1 MRPLLDLQESARGA
15 AASDWLAEKRKS
27 GLDLFQ
33 KLPMPTSD
41 EEVWRYVDLD
51 FDLDELSMPSEPGN
65 PMTPGQYQ
73 VESGARAAI
82 VDGFVSSVVSDE
94 ELIVKQLIDASP
106 EHLALAERAAIDV
119 GLDRFAAA
127 HYGFG
132 DDGLLVVAPKGS
144 TASGP
149 VLIDVQAATPDTVS
163 FPRVMVVAEDQSE
176 LSVVVV
182 YRSPED
188 ARFHV
193 VPHIQALV
201 GDGARIQ
208 LTTVQAW
215 GYGTTAIG
223 QQRAVIGR
231 DGYFHHGEA
240 GIGARLGRL
249 HFSVDLNGS
258 GAHSEINGLYFG
270 EDEQVLD
277 YRAFITHKA
286 PHTTSNMLLKG
297 AVEDDSHS
305 VFTGLIR
312 IEEEAQKV
320 NAYQTNRNLVL
331 SDTAGA
337 ESVPNLEILAND
349 VKCGHASTVGP
360 LDDEQR
366 YYLMSRG
373 LDRVRSD
380 RLQVRGFFEE
390 AIGRMPH
397 PELGD
402 PIRVAVNEKYVR
414 AQEEGRQ

>member
-1 MRPLLDLQESARGA
+1 MKPLHALQDSARDE
-15 AASDWLAEKRKS
+15 AASAWFAARRDQGRE
-27 GLDLFQ
+27 LFDE
-33 KLPMPTSD
+33 LPMPTSD

-51 FDLDELSMPSEPGN
+51 FSLDDLSLPSEPGA
-65 PMTPGQYQ
+65 PMSDGDYRI
-73 VESGARAAI
+73 EYGARAVI
-82 VDGFVSSVVSDE
+82 LDGYVTSATSDE
-94 ELIVKQLIDASP
+94 QVVVRQLKDAAP
-106 EHLALAERAAIDV
+106 EQLAAAEESAIAVD
-119 GLDRFAAA
+119 LDRFAAA

-144 TASGP
+144 SASRP
-149 VLIDVQAATPDTVS
+149 VFIDVQAVTPDTLS
-163 FPRVMVVAEDQSE
+163 LPRILLLAEDQSE
-176 LSVVVV
+176 LSVVVTF
-182 YRSPED
+182 RSPED
-188 ARFHV
+188 DNFHV
-193 VPHIQALV
+193 VPHVQALV
-201 GDGARIQ
+201 GDGARLR

-231 DGYFHHGEA
+231 DGFFHHGEA
-240 GIGARLGRL
+240 GIGSRLGRL
-249 HFSVDLNGS
+249 HFSVDLAGP
-258 GAHSEINGLYFG
+258 GAHSEISGLYFG
-270 EDEQVLD
+270 ENEQVLD

-286 PHTTSNMLLKG
+286 PHTTSNMFLKG
-297 AVEDDSHS
+297 AVEDEAHS

-331 SDTAGA
+331 GDAAGA

-360 LDDEQR
+360 LDEEQR

-390 AIGRMPH
+390 ALGRMPH

-402 PIRVAVNEKYVR
+402 AIRAAVNEKYVR
-414 AQEEGRQ
+414 AQEEGRL

>member
-1 MRPLLDLQESARGA
+1 LE
-15 AASDWLAEKRKS
+15 
-27 GLDLFQ
+27 LFDE
-33 KLPMPTSD
+33 LPMPTSD

-51 FDLDELSMPSEPGN
+51 FSLDDLSLPSEPGA
-65 PMTPGQYQ
+65 PMSPGDYRI
-73 VESGARAAI
+73 ESGARAVI
-82 VDGFVSSVVSDE
+82 VDGYVTNATSGEQVV
-94 ELIVKQLIDASP
+94 VKQLKDAAP
-106 EHLALAERAAIDV
+106 EQLAAAEESAIAVDM
-119 GLDRFAAA
+119 DRFAAA

-144 TASGP
+144 SPSRP
-149 VLIDVQAATPDTVS
+149 VFIDVQAVTPDTLS
-163 FPRVMVVAEDQSE
+163 LPRILLLAEDQSE
-176 LSVVVV
+176 LSVVVTF
-182 YRSPED
+182 RSPED
-188 ARFHV
+188 DSFHV
-193 VPHIQALV
+193 VPHVQALV
-201 GDGARIQ
+201 GDGARLR

-231 DGYFHHGEA
+231 DGFFHHGEA
-240 GIGARLGRL
+240 GIGSRLGRL
-249 HFSVDLNGS
+249 HFSVDLAGP
-258 GAHSEINGLYFG
+258 GAHSEISGLYFG
-270 EDEQVLD
+270 ENEQVLD

-286 PHTTSNMLLKG
+286 PHTTSNMFLKG
-297 AVEDDSHS
+297 AVEDEAHS

-331 SDTAGA
+331 GDAASA

-360 LDDEQR
+360 LDEEQR

-380 RLQVRGFFEE
+380 RLQVRGFFEQ
-390 AIGRMPH
+390 ALGRMPH

-402 PIRVAVNEKYVR
+402 AIRAAVNEKYVR
-414 AQEEGRQ
+414 AQEEGRL

>member
-1 MRPLLDLQESARGA
+1 MKPLHALQDSARDE
-15 AASDWLAEKRKS
+15 AASAWLAARRDQ
-27 GLDLFQ
+27 GLELFDELQ
-33 KLPMPTSD
+33 MPTSD

-51 FDLDELSMPSEPGN
+51 FSLDDLSLPNEPGA
-65 PMTPGQYQ
+65 PMSDGDYR
-73 VESGARAAI
+73 VESGARAVI
-82 VDGFVSSVVSDE
+82 VDGYVTSATSDE
-94 ELIVKQLIDASP
+94 QIVVKQLKDASP
-106 EHLALAERAAIDV
+106 EQLAAAEESAIAVD
-119 GLDRFAAA
+119 LDRFAAA

-144 TASGP
+144 SSSRP
-149 VLIDVQAATPDTVS
+149 VFIDVQAVTPDTLS
-163 FPRVMVVAEDQSE
+163 FPRILLLAEDQSE
-176 LSVVVV
+176 LSVVVTF
-182 YRSPED
+182 RSRED
-188 ARFHV
+188 DNFHV
-193 VPHIQALV
+193 VPHVQALV
-201 GDGARIQ
+201 GDGARLR

-215 GYGTTAIG
+215 GYGTIAIG

-231 DGYFHHGEA
+231 DGFFHHGEA
-240 GIGARLGRL
+240 GIGSRLGRL
-249 HFSVDLNGS
+249 HFSVDLAGP

-270 EDEQVLD
+270 ENEQVLD

-286 PHTTSNMLLKG
+286 PHTTSNMFLKG
-297 AVEDDSHS
+297 AVEDEAHS

-331 SDTAGA
+331 GDAAGA

-360 LDDEQR
+360 LDEEQR

-390 AIGRMPH
+390 ALGRMPH

-402 PIRVAVNEKYVR
+402 AIRAAVNEKYVR
-414 AQEEGRQ
+414 AQEEGRL

>member
-1 MRPLLDLQESARGA
+1 ME
-15 AASDWLAEKRKS
+15 
-27 GLDLFQ
+27 LFDE
-33 KLPMPTSD
+33 LPMPTSD

-51 FDLDELSMPSEPGN
+51 FSLDDLSLPSEPGA
-65 PMTPGQYQ
+65 PMSPGDYRI
-73 VESGARAAI
+73 ESGARAVI
-82 VDGFVSSVVSDE
+82 VDGYVTNATSGEQVV
-94 ELIVKQLIDASP
+94 VKQLKDAAP
-106 EHLALAERAAIDV
+106 EQLAAAEESAIAVDM
-119 GLDRFAAA
+119 DRFAAA

-144 TASGP
+144 SPSRP
-149 VLIDVQAATPDTVS
+149 VFIDVQAVTPDTLS
-163 FPRVMVVAEDQSE
+163 LPRILLLAEDQSE
-176 LSVVVV
+176 LSVVVTF
-182 YRSPED
+182 RSPED
-188 ARFHV
+188 DSFHV
-193 VPHIQALV
+193 VPHVQALV
-201 GDGARIQ
+201 GDGARLR

-231 DGYFHHGEA
+231 DGFFHHGEA
-240 GIGARLGRL
+240 GIGSRLGRL
-249 HFSVDLNGS
+249 HFSVDLAGP
-258 GAHSEINGLYFG
+258 GAHSEISGLYFG
-270 EDEQVLD
+270 ENEQVLD

-286 PHTTSNMLLKG
+286 PHTTSNMFLKG
-297 AVEDDSHS
+297 AVEDEAHS

-331 SDTAGA
+331 GDAASA

-360 LDDEQR
+360 LDEEQR

-380 RLQVRGFFEE
+380 RLQVRGFFEQ
-390 AIGRMPH
+390 ALGRMPH

-402 PIRVAVNEKYVR
+402 AIRAAVNEKYVR
-414 AQEEGRQ
+414 AQEEGRL

>member
-1 MRPLLDLQESARGA
+1 MKSLHALQDSAREE
-15 AASDWLAEKRKS
+15 AASDWLAAKREQGLELFEK
-27 GLDLFQ
+27 LA
-33 KLPMPTSD
+33 MPTSD
-41 EEVWRYVDLD
+41 EEVWRYIDLD
-51 FDLDELSMPSEPGN
+51 FSLDDLSIPSGPGSPMPEGD
-65 PMTPGQYQ
+65 YQ
-73 VESGARAAI
+73 VESASGAVI
-82 VDGFVSSVVSDE
+82 VDGYVTSVTSDE
-94 ELIVKQLIDASP
+94 PVVVKQLKDADP
-106 EHLALAERAAIDV
+106 EQLAAAEEAAIDV
-119 GLDRFAAA
+119 ELDRFAAA

-144 TASGP
+144 ASPGP
-149 VLIDVQAATPDTVS
+149 VFIDVQAVTPDALS
-163 FPRVMVVAEDQSE
+163 LPRILLVAEDQSE
-176 LSVVVV
+176 LSVVVS
-182 YRSPED
+182 YRSPEED
-188 ARFHV
+188 TFHV
-193 VPHIQALV
+193 VPHVQALI
-201 GDGARIQ
+201 GDGARML

-231 DGYFHHGEA
+231 DGFFHHGEA
-240 GIGARLGRL
+240 GIGSRFGRL
-249 HFSVDLNGS
+249 HFLVDLEGP

-286 PHTTSNMLLKG
+286 PHTTSNMFLKG
-297 AVEDDSHS
+297 AVEDRSHS

-312 IEEEAQKV
+312 IEEKAQKV

-331 SDTAGA
+331 SANAGA

-390 AIGRMPH
+390 AVRRMPH

-402 PIRVAVNEKYVR
+402 PIRTAVNEKYVR
-414 AQEEGRQ
+414 AQEEGRV

>member
-1 MRPLLDLQESARGA
+1 
-15 AASDWLAEKRKS
+15 
-27 GLDLFQ
+27 
-33 KLPMPTSD
+33 MPTSD

-51 FDLDELSMPSEPGN
+51 FSLDDLSLPSEPGA
-65 PMTPGQYQ
+65 PMSGGDYRI
-73 VESGARAAI
+73 ESGARAVI
-82 VDGFVSSVVSDE
+82 VDGYVTSATSDE
-94 ELIVKQLIDASP
+94 QMVVKQLKDAAP
-106 EHLALAERAAIDV
+106 EQLAAAEESAIAVD
-119 GLDRFAAA
+119 LDRFAAA

-144 TASGP
+144 SSSRP
-149 VLIDVQAATPDTVS
+149 VFIDVQAVTPDTLS
-163 FPRVMVVAEDQSE
+163 LPRILLLAEEQSE
-176 LSVVVV
+176 LSAVVTF
-182 YRSPED
+182 RSPED
-188 ARFHV
+188 DNFHV
-193 VPHIQALV
+193 VPHVQALV
-201 GDGARIQ
+201 GDGARLR

-231 DGYFHHGEA
+231 DGFFHHGEA
-240 GIGARLGRL
+240 GIGSRLGRL
-249 HFSVDLNGS
+249 HFSVDLAGP
-258 GAHSEINGLYFG
+258 GAHSEISGLYFG

-277 YRAFITHKA
+277 YRAFITHQA
-286 PHTTSNMLLKG
+286 PHTTSNMFLKG
-297 AVEDDSHS
+297 AVEDEAHS

-331 SDTAGA
+331 GDAAGA

-360 LDDEQR
+360 LDEEQR

-390 AIGRMPH
+390 ALGRMPH
-397 PELGD
+397 PELND
-402 PIRVAVNEKYVR
+402 AIRVAVNEKYVR

>member
-1 MRPLLDLQESARGA
+1 ME
-15 AASDWLAEKRKS
+15 
-27 GLDLFQ
+27 LFDE
-33 KLPMPTSD
+33 LPMPTSD

-51 FDLDELSMPSEPGN
+51 FSLDDLSLPSEPGA
-65 PMTPGQYQ
+65 PMSPGDYRI
-73 VESGARAAI
+73 ESGARAVI
-82 VDGFVSSVVSDE
+82 VDGYVTNATSGEQVV
-94 ELIVKQLIDASP
+94 VKQLKDAAP
-106 EHLALAERAAIDV
+106 EQLAAAEESAIAVDM
-119 GLDRFAAA
+119 DRFAAA

-144 TASGP
+144 SPSRP
-149 VLIDVQAATPDTVS
+149 VFIDVQAVTPDTLS
-163 FPRVMVVAEDQSE
+163 LPRILLLAEDQSE
-176 LSVVVV
+176 LSVVVTF
-182 YRSPED
+182 RSPED
-188 ARFHV
+188 DSFHV
-193 VPHIQALV
+193 VPHVQALV
-201 GDGARIQ
+201 GDGARLR

-231 DGYFHHGEA
+231 DGFFHHGEA
-240 GIGARLGRL
+240 GIGSRLGRL
-249 HFSVDLNGS
+249 HFSVDLAGP
-258 GAHSEINGLYFG
+258 GAHSEISGLYFG
-270 EDEQVLD
+270 ENEQVLD

-286 PHTTSNMLLKG
+286 PHTTSNMFLKG
-297 AVEDDSHS
+297 AVEDEAHS

-331 SDTAGA
+331 GDAASA

-360 LDDEQR
+360 LDEEQR

-380 RLQVRGFFEE
+380 RLQVRGFFEQ
-390 AIGRMPH
+390 ALGRMPH

-402 PIRVAVNEKYVR
+402 AIRAAVNEKYVR

>member
-1 MRPLLDLQESARGA
+1 MKPLHALQDSARDEA
-15 AASDWLAEKRKS
+15 PSAWLADRRDQ
-27 GLDLFQ
+27 GLELFDE
-33 KLPMPTSD
+33 LPMPTSD

-51 FDLDELSMPSEPGN
+51 FSLDDLSLPSEPGA
-65 PMTPGQYQ
+65 PMSDGDYRI
-73 VESGARAAI
+73 EYGARAVI
-82 VDGFVSSVVSDE
+82 VDGYVTSATSDE
-94 ELIVKQLIDASP
+94 QVVVKQLKDAAP
-106 EHLALAERAAIDV
+106 EQLAAAEESAIAVD
-119 GLDRFAAA
+119 LDRFAAA

-144 TASGP
+144 SSSRP
-149 VLIDVQAATPDTVS
+149 VFIDVQAVTPDTLS
-163 FPRVMVVAEDQSE
+163 LPRILLLAEDQSE
-176 LSVVVV
+176 LSVVVTF
-182 YRSPED
+182 RSPED
-188 ARFHV
+188 DTFHV
-193 VPHIQALV
+193 VPHVQALV
-201 GDGARIQ
+201 GEGARLL

-231 DGYFHHGEA
+231 DGFFHHGEA
-240 GIGARLGRL
+240 GIGSRLGRL
-249 HFSVDLNGS
+249 HFSVELAGP
-258 GAHSEINGLYFG
+258 GAHSEISGLYFG

-286 PHTTSNMLLKG
+286 PHTTSNMFLKG
-297 AVEDDSHS
+297 AVEDEAHS

-331 SDTAGA
+331 GDAAGA

-360 LDDEQR
+360 LDEEQR

-390 AIGRMPH
+390 ALGRMPH
-397 PELGD
+397 PELND
-402 PIRVAVNEKYVR
+402 AIRVSVNEKYVR

>member
-1 MRPLLDLQESARGA
+1 ME
-15 AASDWLAEKRKS
+15 
-27 GLDLFQ
+27 LFG

-51 FDLDELSMPSEPGN
+51 FSLDELSLPDEPGI
-65 PMTPGQYQ
+65 PMSDGDYR
-73 VESGARAAI
+73 VEFEAGAVI
-82 VDGFVSSVVSDE
+82 VDGHVTSVTSDE
-94 ELIVKQLIDASP
+94 QAVVKQLRDAAP
-106 EHLALAERAAIDV
+106 EQLAAAEEAAIAVD
-119 GLDRFAAA
+119 LDRFAAA

-144 TASGP
+144 SSSVP
-149 VLIDVQAATPDTVS
+149 VFIDVQAVTPDTLS
-163 FPRVMVVAEDQSE
+163 FPRILLVAEDQSE
-176 LSVVVV
+176 LSVVVT
-182 YRSPED
+182 YRSPEEHT
-188 ARFHV
+188 FHV
-193 VPHIQALV
+193 VPHVQALV
-201 GDGARIQ
+201 GDGARML

-240 GIGARLGRL
+240 GIGSRLGRL
-249 HFSVDLNGS
+249 HFLVDLEGP

-270 EDEQVLD
+270 EDQQVMD

-286 PHTTSNMLLKG
+286 PHTTSNMFLKG
-297 AVEDDSHS
+297 AVEDESHS

-360 LDDEQR
+360 LDVEQR

-397 PELGD
+397 SELGD
-402 PIRVAVNEKYVR
+402 PIRAAVNKKYVR

>member
-1 MRPLLDLQESARGA
+1 MTSA
-15 AASDWLAEKRKS
+15 
-27 GLDLFQ
+27 
-33 KLPMPTSD
+33 TSD
-41 EEVWRYVDLD
+41 E
-51 FDLDELSMPSEPGN
+51 
-65 PMTPGQYQ
+65 Q
-73 VESGARAAI
+73 V
-82 VDGFVSSVVSDE
+82 V
-94 ELIVKQLIDASP
+94 VKQLKDAAP
-106 EHLALAERAAIDV
+106 EQLAAAEESAIAVD
-119 GLDRFAAA
+119 LDRFAAA

-144 TASGP
+144 SSSRP
-149 VLIDVQAATPDTVS
+149 VFIDVQAVTPDTLS
-163 FPRVMVVAEDQSE
+163 LPRILLLAEDQSE
-176 LSVVVV
+176 LSVVVTF
-182 YRSPED
+182 RSPED
-188 ARFHV
+188 DTFHV
-193 VPHIQALV
+193 VPHVQALV
-201 GDGARIQ
+201 GDGARLL

-231 DGYFHHGEA
+231 DGFFHHGEA
-240 GIGARLGRL
+240 GIGSRLGRL
-249 HFSVDLNGS
+249 HFSVELAGP
-258 GAHSEINGLYFG
+258 GAHSEISGLYFG

-286 PHTTSNMLLKG
+286 PHTTSNMFLKG
-297 AVEDDSHS
+297 AVEDEAHS

-331 SDTAGA
+331 GDAAGA

-360 LDDEQR
+360 LDEEQR

-390 AIGRMPH
+390 ALGRMPH
-397 PELGD
+397 PELND
-402 PIRVAVNEKYVR
+402 AIRVSVNEKYVR